1 MDPDEEWVTL
11 KDIDDVFNGYILWTF
26 IAETDATWYELPG
39 SEQEAYTNAYNILRL
54 GCFLIWKLDAY
65 TDPTYPMFKRWFHSL
80 HVESDI
86 DGFEELR
93 TAKRKVKAL
102 LRMGYLAHGPL
113 DVPYPLF
120 ELSPTN
126 CKRSSSEPNND
137 CRQEHKFLTEATV
150 ALKSALTAHNNRNEP
165 PNQPTQETPQDTS
178 TSTSTNTTTNS
189 NSFRTQ
195 LASS

>member
-1 MDPDEEWVTL
+1 MLTL
-11 KDIDDVFNGYILWTF
+11 KDIDDVFNGYILLKQTRLGMS
-26 IAETDATWYELPG
+26 YL
-39 SEQEAYTNAYNILRL
+39 NNILRL

-65 TDPTYPMFKRWFHSL
+65 TDPTYPIVKRWFHSL

-178 TSTSTNTTTNS
+178 TNTTTNS